1 MKVYGIGRPEEY
13 VDATVYACGD
23 GEEILW
29 SFHETP
35 DALLSDEEVTSQ
47 NLPRSLAI
55 RCNVTRTSF
64 LISQTDDKSV
74 VYDIIHD
81 MMQDMY
87 PDWVPTIGDNVSI
100 YANVQE
106 KSEGA
111 RFDPR
116 NEPEDAGL
124 YDVMEYEK

>member
-1 MKVYGIGRPEEY
+1 MKVYGMGRTEGY

-35 DALLSDEEVTSQ
+35 DVLLTSEEVTSQ
-47 NLPRSLAI
+47 NLPRSLEI
-55 RCNVTRTSF
+55 RCNVTRMSY

-74 VYDIIHD
+74 VYDIIHN

-87 PDWVPTIGDNVSI
+87 PNWVPTIGDNVSI
-100 YANVQE
+100 YANVEE
-106 KSEGA
+106 KTDDA

-116 NEPEDAGL
+116 NDPEEAGL
-124 YDVMEYEK
+124 YDVMDER